1 MLPKRQP
8 CFLLRLQSLRR
19 MSQPQISGL
28 IEGLVTSSYPCTAR
42 RYYATPR
49 RTKVVTNL
57 NQVIVFLRSPGR
69 GRQMKIV
76 DPFLAGSFVVAI
88 ALLTKTSSITK
99 E

>member
-1 MLPKRQP
+1 
-8 CFLLRLQSLRR
+8 

-76 DPFLAGSFVVAI
+76 DPFLAGSIVVAI
-88 ALLTKTSSITK
+88 ALLVKSPTAK
-99 E
+99 EQ